1 MVRTPLSLR
10 LLLSTLVLAV
20 GLTGLSTAAAGQD
33 DQSGDISVSIERRLA
48 APGATTDLGLL
59 RCPAA
64 TAEIWW
70 WQYWAEDDNAFFR
83 FDPSEW
89 PLAFADFAR
98 GRSTP
103 LGITLPE
110 DATLG
115 PFALAIIC
123 VDAAE
128 NTLGRADLSLTSVG
142 QFRDVA
148 DDDFF
153 ASAVLFA
160 RANGITTGTSA
171 SDFSPDEPVT
181 RWQMALF
188 LRRLAD
194 LTAFEEAPWT
204 QRDDFEDTVN
214 LPSDRRTAIGWLA
227 HTGITKGTSAT
238 EYDPT
243 APVSRWQM
251 ALFLRRFAD
260 HFGVDVTSG
269 LDRFSDTGGMAPYQ
283 REAIGWLAENG
294 ITTGIGDNLFDPAGS
309 VTRGQMVTFLMRLVE
324 YITFQRYGS

>member
-1 MVRTPLSLR
+1 MVRTRLTFR
-10 LLLSTLVLAV
+10 LLLSTLALTIGLA
-20 GLTGLSTAAAGQD
+20 GLSTAANGQD
-33 DQSGDISVSIERRLA
+33 DQSGDISITIERRLA

-70 WQYWAEDDNAFFR
+70 WQYWSDDDNAFFR
-83 FDPSEW
+83 FDASEW

-110 DATLG
+110 SASLG

-128 NTLGRADLSLTSVG
+128 NTLGRADVALTSVG
-142 QFRDVA
+142 QFRDVEA
-148 DDDFF
+148 DDFY
-153 ASAVLFA
+153 ATAVLFA
-160 RANGITTGTSA
+160 RANGITIGTSV

-194 LTAFEEAPWT
+194 LTAFAEAPWT
-204 QRDDFEDTVN
+204 QRDDFEDTIG
-214 LPSDRRTAIGWLA
+214 LASDRRTAIGWLA
-227 HTGITKGTSAT
+227 HTGITKGTTAT
-238 EYDPT
+238 EYDPA
-243 APVSRWQM
+243 APVTRWQM
-251 ALFLRRFAD
+251 ALFLRRFAEY
-260 HFGVDVTSG
+260 FGTDVTSG
-269 LDRFSDTGGMAPYQ
+269 LARFSDTGGMAPYQ

-294 ITTGIGDNLFDPAGS
+294 ITTGIGDNLFDPAGV

-324 YITFQRYGS
+324 YITVQRLGR